1 MIVGIH
7 QPQYLPW
14 IPYFQKIKQCDTFII
29 LDNVEFHKNGLQNR
43 NKIKSSVGYQWLT
56 VPVRHKRNQKILDV
70 LINNKINW
78 RRKHYESISLNYSK
92 SIFFNDYQ
100 ESFKKIYNRDWDK
113 LVDLNMELIYL
124 VMKILNINT
133 KILKSSDMIE
143 EGKSTKLLV
152 NLCKQ
157 VGATTYLSGIGA
169 KDYLDEDEFLSN
181 NIELVFNSPLLP
193 TKYKQ
198 IYNKIEFLNDL
209 SVVDIIMNCGNQ
221 WNKYF

>member
-1 MIVGIH
+1 
-7 QPQYLPW
+7 
-14 IPYFQKIKQCDTFII
+14 
-29 LDNVEFHKNGLQNR
+29 
-43 NKIKSSVGYQWLT
+43 
-56 VPVRHKRNQKILDV
+56 
-70 LINNKINW
+70 
-78 RRKHYESISLNYSK
+78 
-92 SIFFNDYQ
+92 
-100 ESFKKIYNRDWDK
+100 
-113 LVDLNMELIYL
+113 MELIYL